1 MMAAVVAALAALG
14 GIALLVRASRPPEH
28 QPFRFPA
35 AAGKTPSAELD
46 AETRARL
53 EAGLRGLLKTPDVAP
68 DQR

>member
-1 MMAAVVAALAALG
+1 MMAAVVAALAAG
-14 GIALLVRASRPPEH
+14 AIALLVRASRPPEH

-35 AAGKTPSAELD
+35 TAGKTPGAELD

-53 EAGLRGLLKTPDVAP
+53 EAGLRGLLKTPGVAP